1 MCVNLFGYGKHIRIK
16 YTQKMAIISM
26 DEAREEQKGKKKRK
40 AQRIYESPT
49 EEEFIKILAQVKKL
63 HHEAG
68 MLLSDESGLRISE
81 VINLQPEDID
91 LKAKTIFIRQG
102 KGKKDRI
109 VNTPKHFKE
118 KHVKCF
124 PVKITARAFEAV
136 FLRLSLKAG
145 VNKIIAYY
153 SAKGKQIPIYKYH
166 WHSLRHHFAT
176 RALKNG
182 VPVNY
187 VQTLLGH
194 ASLATTNKYTK
205 ANPLDA
211 IQAVLEKGV

>member
-1 MCVNLFGYGKHIRIK
+1 
-16 YTQKMAIISM
+16 M
-26 DEAREEQKGKKKRK
+26 DEARDNLAAKKKKK

-49 EEEFIKILAQVKKL
+49 DEEFGKILAQVTKI

-68 MLLSDESGLRISE
+68 MLVSDESGLRISE
-81 VINLQPEDID
+81 VLNLQPGDID
-91 LKAKTIFIRQG
+91 LKAKTIFVRQG
-102 KGKKDRI
+102 KGKKDRV

-124 PVKITARAFEAV
+124 PIKITARALEAV

-194 ASLATTNKYTK
+194 SSLATTNRYTK
-205 ANPLDA
+205 ADPQDA
-211 IQAVLEKGV
+211 IQAVLDRDI

>member
-1 MCVNLFGYGKHIRIK
+1 
-16 YTQKMAIISM
+16 MAIISM
-26 DEAREEQKGKKKRK
+26 DEAREEQKKEKGKRK

-49 EEEFIKILAQVKKL
+49 DEEFAKILAEVKKL

-68 MLLSDESGLRISE
+68 MLASAEAGLRIAE
-81 VINLQPEDID
+81 VLNLQPEDID
-91 LKAKTIFIRQG
+91 LKAKTIFVRQG
-102 KGKKDRI
+102 KGKKDRV

-124 PVKITARAFEAV
+124 PIKITARALEAV

-166 WHSLRHHFAT
+166 WHSLRHYFAT
-176 RALKNG
+176 RALASG

-194 ASLATTNKYTK
+194 ANLATTNRYTK
-205 ANPLDA
+205 ANPQDA
-211 IQAVLEKGV
+211 IQAILDKGL